1 MRIKLMTSKITKTYW
16 MYMLLILPINIMYSQ
31 NCKST
36 VEIIS
41 NNHAVS
47 ITVDKVFACTKNISI
62 ELEKGKHVLQLQE
75 RGTKWNMKS
84 VLDTIIISDCDK
96 KYTFNYESEFY
107 SFSSTDFK
115 PAEFRI
121 LSNQESFFNTTS
133 FKILI
138 GSAAILG
145 GVAAYYKIQ
154 ADKKYDE
161 YLNSKNNSALD
172 DVNRFDLYSGISFGL
187 MQINFGYLIYKF
199 LTE

>member
-1 MRIKLMTSKITKTYW
+1 
-16 MYMLLILPINIMYSQ
+16 
-31 NCKST
+31 
-36 VEIIS
+36 
-41 NNHAVS
+41 
-47 ITVDKVFACTKNISI
+47 
-62 ELEKGKHVLQLQE
+62 
-75 RGTKWNMKS
+75 
-84 VLDTIIISDCDK
+84 
-96 KYTFNYESEFY
+96 
-107 SFSSTDFK
+107 
-115 PAEFRI
+115 
-121 LSNQESFFNTTS
+121 
-133 FKILI
+133 LI